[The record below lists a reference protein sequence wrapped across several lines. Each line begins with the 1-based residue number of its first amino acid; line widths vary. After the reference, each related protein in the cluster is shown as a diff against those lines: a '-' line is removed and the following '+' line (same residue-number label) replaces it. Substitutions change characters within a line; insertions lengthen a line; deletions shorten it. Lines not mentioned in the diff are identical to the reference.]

1 MDERDVQ
8 TDSGG
13 SLGYVGGTSTA
24 SPIPTRLTLNLG
36 IVDVPYA
43 NPPSSTKTPKAKKGK
58 ANKPIKPKAESG
70 TQTTGDVAEYLE
82 KDYGVMQTFYDVK
95 EEQIAKALESSVA
108 SALENLMMG
117 SPAIGNPFA
126 EAQDEIEAMFKH
138 FISSQEVEHAGI
150 GGVPTQAALNGVNH
164 RLKHPYAKGNPRRPS
179 FSDTGLYVAKFKAW
193 VS

>member
-8 TDSGG
+8 ADSGG
-13 SLGYVGGTSTA
+13 SLDFIGGTSTA

-36 IVDVPYA
+36 VIDLPYA
-43 NPPSSTKTPKAKKGK
+43 NPPKRTRTPKAKKGK
-58 ANKPIKPKAESG
+58 ANKPIKLKAASG

-82 KDYGVMQTFYDVK
+82 KDYGVMQTFYDAK
-95 EEQIAKALESSVA
+95 EEQIAKAFESSVA
-108 SALENLMMG
+108 SALENLMLG

-138 FISSQEVEHAGI
+138 FLSSQEVEHAGI
-150 GGVPTQAALNGVNH
+150 PGVPTQAAQNGVNH

-179 FSDTGLYVAKFKAW
+179 FIDTGLYMANFKAW